1 MKGMNWKNQI
11 ASILLAVAI
20 LNPLC
25 CCLGDVLASVL
36 SDTESPYS
44 CCDQGK
50 SLECPEDAPE
60 QPCDC
65 EKQVSVHKE
74 TWSDDRLLPSV
85 AVATHSP
92 IYSVYGMDHTSV
104 VPHSVYETRVLRPLP
119 SWKYHCVR
127 LL

>member
-1 MKGMNWKNQI
+1 MNLKTQM
-11 ASILLAVAI
+11 ASILLAVGI

-36 SDTESPYS
+36 SDIESPYS

-50 SLECPEDAPE
+50 TPECPEDAPE

-65 EKQVSVHKE
+65 EKQVPVHKE
-74 TWSDDRLLPSV
+74 TWSDDRLLPSM

-92 IYSVYGMDHTSV
+92 IYFVYGMDHTSV
-104 VPHSVYETRVLRPLP
+104 GFHSVCESRVFRPLP
-119 SWKYHCVR
+119 SWKYHCVP